1 MAVLWWKAFHVM
13 AIISWMAGQLYLYR
27 LYVYHAMETEGVV
40 RERFQVMERRL
51 LNAITTPAAV
61 VALITGVAMLYL
73 QPDLLKQPWMHV
85 KLTMVLGMFAM
96 HGLAVRYRKQLA
108 KEPTA
113 TPHQTFRFLNEV
125 PTVLMI
131 GIVIMVIVRPWAH

>member
-1 MAVLWWKAFHVM
+1 MLWWKAFHVVS
-13 AIISWMAGQLYLYR
+13 IISWMAGQLYLYR
-27 LYVYHAMETEGVV
+27 LYVYHAMETESVV
-40 RERFQVMERRL
+40 RERFQLMERRL

-61 VALITGVAMLYL
+61 TSLLSGGVMLYL
-73 QPDLLKQPWMHV
+73 QPDLLRQPWMHA
-85 KLTMVLGMFAM
+85 KLLLVLGMFAM

-125 PTVLMI
+125 PTLLMI
-131 GIVIMVIVRPWAH
+131 GIVILVIVQPWAR

>member
-1 MAVLWWKAFHVM
+1 MLWVKAIHVIAV
-13 AIISWMAGQLYLYR
+13 ISWMAGQLYLYR

-40 RERFQVMERRL
+40 RERFQLMERRL
-51 LNAITTPAAV
+51 LNAITTPAALL
-61 VALITGVAMLYL
+61 ALATGVTLIVM
-73 QPDLLKQPWMHV
+73 QPELLKQPWLHV
-85 KLTMVLGMFAM
+85 KLVLVLGMFAM
-96 HGLAVRYRKQLA
+96 HGLAIKYRKQLA

-113 TPHQTFRFLNEV
+113 TPHQTFRMLNEV